1 MRASVGVLVR
11 HKLIV
16 WPIYL
21 GLIAGTVWIANAVP
35 RGFIPTLDQGYA
47 IVVIQLPDG
56 SSLSRTDAVVQR
68 ASQIMRE
75 TPGVQDAVAFAG
87 FSGATFTNAP
97 NAAAIFARFRPFDER
112 LPTSNRRAP
121 SSGSSSVAL
130 QAIEEAFIIAIPP
143 PPVRGL
149 GNSGGFRIQLQERTG
164 DDLDRVLAAT
174 YELMGRARQNP
185 NLAGVF
191 TTFSANSPQIYLEID
206 RVKAR
211 ILNVPIPNIFETL
224 QVNLGTAYVNDFNF
238 LGRIWQ
244 VRAQADQRF
253 RVDQTRHQ
261 PSARPLVDRRP
272 GADGHIGGNAGCDGS
287 RSRPALQHVH
297 VRALAGKRRAGRVV
311 GHRARHH
318 GKSRARRPPAGHELR
333 VDRARLSGARRPATP
348 RL

>member
-1 MRASVGVLVR
+1 M
-11 HKLIV
+11 
-16 WPIYL
+16 
-21 GLIAGTVWIANAVP
+21 
-35 RGFIPTLDQGYA
+35 
-47 IVVIQLPDG
+47 
-56 SSLSRTDAVVQR
+56 
-68 ASQIMRE
+68 
-75 TPGVQDAVAFAG
+75 QDAVAFAG

-112 LPTSNRRAP
+112 LANEQSASAIIGQLFGR
-121 SSGSSSVAL
+121 L

-238 LGRIWQ
+238 LGRDLAGS
-244 VRAQADQRF
+244 RPGGSALPR
-253 RVDQTRHQ
+253 RSTRHQ
-261 PSARPLVDRRP
+261 PSARALVDRRP
-272 GADGHIGGNAGCDGS
+272 RAHGHIGGNAGCDGS

-333 VDRARLSGARRPATP
+333 VDRARLSGAPDRQHRDAHLRALGAVRVPGAGGPIRELVASASRSFSWCRWRCSP
-348 RL
+348 R